1 MKNAFYSFAAFL
13 LSMTAFAQYNY
24 RDSNRIGIIAG
35 VNQIGLYTSDFDV
48 KSGMGWNAGLS
59 VRGNY
64 YDNWD
69 MVYAVQFS
77 EVNFD
82 VPTYNSLSQPKNV
95 NYKFG
100 TVQIS
105 LQLSKKIFG
114 ENLTLEFGPII
125 QLNGKM
131 EIDREDKQN
140 TIKGTTLKA
149 DDITE
154 ITNYN
159 IYPTAGITF
168 GVTHFRANISYQYGL
183 INMFSRVDNVKG
195 NMGILNG
202 NLIIY
207 L

>member
-1 MKNAFYSFAAFL
+1 MKTVFFSLIVFL
-13 LSMTAFAQYNY
+13 LSIKAFAQYNY
-24 RDSNRIGIIAG
+24 RDSNRIGIIGG
-35 VNQIGLYTSDFDV
+35 VNQMSLYTSAFDA
-48 KSGMGWNAGLS
+48 KPGMGWNAGLS

-82 VPTYNSLSQPKNV
+82 LATYNSLLQPKDV

-100 TVQIS
+100 MVQIS
-105 LQLSKKIFG
+105 LQISKKIFD
-114 ENLTLEFGPII
+114 ENLTLEFGPIL
-125 QLNGKM
+125 QVNGKM
-131 EIDREDKQN
+131 EIDRSDKLN

-149 DDITE
+149 DEITE

-183 INMFSRVDNVKG
+183 INMFSRLDGVKG

-202 NLIIY
+202 NVIIY